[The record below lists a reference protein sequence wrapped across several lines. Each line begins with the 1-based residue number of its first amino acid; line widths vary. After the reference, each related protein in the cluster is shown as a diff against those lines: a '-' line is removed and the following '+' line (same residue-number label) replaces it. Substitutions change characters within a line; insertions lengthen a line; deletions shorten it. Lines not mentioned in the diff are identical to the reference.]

1 MPVPADAR
9 NLGLFDCNCM
19 IGPSRTPQ
27 PGAPESVSD
36 LLVEMDRL
44 GIAEALVY
52 HSVARWYSPTDGNAA
67 LLQELKGNPRLHPCW
82 VVVPH
87 HAGEMPSPADLV
99 KQMLDAGVRA
109 ARVFPEEHFFFLE
122 PWCFGET
129 LAALAE
135 ARIPLLVDWG
145 KRHWSE
151 ALRGWPAIQQVCEAF
166 PQLPVIVVREG
177 IAVDRFVGALIARHQ
192 KLFLETSYYMGHR
205 ALETFVGRF
214 GAERLLF
221 GTGMPLYDPSEPIGM
236 LLTSGLNGDAAR
248 SIAGGNLRRL
258 LNAVRPS

>member
-1 MPVPADAR
+1 
-9 NLGLFDCNCM
+9 M
-19 IGPSRTPQ
+19 IGPSRAPQ
-27 PGAPESVSD
+27 PGAPESVPD
-36 LLVEMDRL
+36 LLFEMDRL

-52 HSVARWYSPTDGNAA
+52 HSAARWYSPAEGNAA
-67 LLQELKGNPRLHPCW
+67 LLQEVGGNPRLHPCW
-82 VVVPH
+82 VIVPH
-87 HAGEMPSPADLV
+87 HAGEMPSPPELV

-122 PWCFGET
+122 PWCFGDT

-166 PQLPVIVVREG
+166 PELPLVVLREG
-177 IAVDRFVGALIARHQ
+177 IAVDRFVGALIERHPG
-192 KLFLETSYYMGHR
+192 LFLETSYYMGHR

-214 GAERLLF
+214 GPERLLF
-221 GTGMPLYDPSEPIGM
+221 GTSMPLYDPSEPIGM
-236 LLTSGLNGDAAR
+236 LLTSGLSEDAAR
-248 SIAGGNLRRL
+248 SIAGGNLRRI
-258 LNAVRPS
+258 LNAVTPS